1 MREQHPHNNE
11 KYGRQ
16 KMALRGR
23 LPKVRELLLR
33 HVPPTASLV
42 DELLAER
49 REEVRR
55 ESDQDS

>member
-1 MREQHPHNNE
+1 MREQHPHNE
-11 KYGRQ
+11 KHGR
-16 KMALRGR
+16 KEMALRGR
-23 LPKVRELLLR
+23 LAKVRELLLQ

-55 ESDQDS
+55 ESDQDL

>member
-1 MREQHPHNNE
+1 
-11 KYGRQ
+11 
-16 KMALRGR
+16 MALRGR
-23 LPKVRELLLR
+23 LAKVRELLLP

-49 REEVRR
+49 RQEVRR